1 MAKAKGLRKVVEPVA
16 SRPQFPKG
24 YGIKKARAGL
34 LRWAF
39 VDERMSTA
47 RNYWIVTS
55 RPDSRPHA
63 VPVWGVWLERNL
75 YFSTDRNSRKSR
87 NLRQNPAIVVHLESG
102 DDVVILE
109 GAASL
114 AENGQDLAAIDE
126 AYLAKYGMRVVGFMP
141 TSVIYAVTPSVA
153 FAWREKD
160 FDVSATRWRLA

>member
-1 MAKAKGLRKVVEPVA
+1 MAKTTGRRKVVEPA
-16 SRPQFPKG
+16 ATRPEFPKG
-24 YGIKKARAGL
+24 YGIKKAGAGL
-34 LRWAF
+34 LPWTY
-39 VDERMSTA
+39 VDRRMAAS

-55 RPDSRPHA
+55 RPDGRPHA
-63 VPVWGVWLERNL
+63 MPVWGVWLGRKL

-87 NLRQNPAIVVHLESG
+87 NLQHNPSIAVHLESG

-114 AENGQDLAAIDE
+114 ADGRRDLTAVDE

-141 TSVIYAVTPSVA
+141 TSVIYAFTPSVA

-160 FDVSATRWRLA
+160 FDVSATRWRLV